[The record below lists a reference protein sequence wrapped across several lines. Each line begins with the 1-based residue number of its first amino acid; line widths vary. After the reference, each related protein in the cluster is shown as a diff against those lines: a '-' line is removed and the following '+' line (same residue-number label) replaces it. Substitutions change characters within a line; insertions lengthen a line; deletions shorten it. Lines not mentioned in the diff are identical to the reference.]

1 MKDRFYEDLNAYADG
16 QLSRERSEEMARH
29 LEECEDC
36 QKDYE
41 EILAVKAA
49 MALAAPKAAIPQEAG
64 KTWRSALS
72 ADGAVRR
79 KNSRRGMAVKG
90 ASALVAA
97 CLCLLCASA
106 IRFAPAAPDVPP
118 VDAPLSE
125 NEAASKTPYLEAVGD
140 QKLKNEKLELDRES
154 TRLEDYLM
162 DDAIL
167 LPVLTLTEEEA
178 EEFCRLFAL
187 KTAENESAILAK
199 VDAER
204 TGELYRWLSI
214 NGCPMVRVWG
224 DVVILR
230 IQ

>member
-97 CLCLLCASA
+97 CLCLL
-106 IRFAPAAPDVPP
+106 
-118 VDAPLSE
+118 
-125 NEAASKTPYLEAVGD
+125 
-140 QKLKNEKLELDRES
+140 
-154 TRLEDYLM
+154 
-162 DDAIL
+162 
-167 LPVLTLTEEEA
+167 
-178 EEFCRLFAL
+178 
-187 KTAENESAILAK
+187 
-199 VDAER
+199 
-204 TGELYRWLSI
+204 
-214 NGCPMVRVWG
+214 
-224 DVVILR
+224 
-230 IQ
+230 